1 MTARFRAVLI
11 DKTGDAQQAELVTL
25 APSELMPGDVTLEVT
40 HSSVNYKDG
49 LALTGR
55 APVVRN
61 FPMVPGVDLAGTVVE
76 SMNPAF
82 RPGDTVLVNGF
93 GLGETHFGGYAERAR
108 VKSEWLVS
116 LPREFS
122 TADVMAIGTA
132 GYTAMLAV
140 IALENA
146 GVTPEKGPVLVT
158 GASGGVGS
166 IAIALL
172 AKLGHAV
179 IASTGR
185 TEEEGYLKQ
194 LGASE
199 IIARTQTSGEP
210 KPLGKERWAA
220 AIDSVGSRTLA
231 NVLAGTKYGGVVA
244 ACGLAQG
251 MDLPAS
257 VAPFILRGV
266 SLLGIE
272 SVYMPMPRRRQA
284 WMRLARDLDRDKLRL
299 STRTIALGDVF
310 AAAEEILAGKVRGRL
325 VVDLSR

>member
-1 MTARFRAVLI
+1 MTDRFRAVLI
-11 DKTGDAQQAELVTL
+11 DKTGDAQQTELVTL
-25 APSELMPGDVTLEVT
+25 APSELMGGDVTLAVS
-40 HSSVNYKDG
+40 HSTVNYKDG

-55 APVVRN
+55 APVVRR
-61 FPMVPGVDLAGTVVE
+61 FPMIPGVDLAGTVVE

-82 RPGDTVLVNGF
+82 RPGDSVLVNGF
-93 GLGETHFGGYAERAR
+93 GMSETHFGGYAERAR
-108 VKSEWLVS
+108 VRSEWLVP

-122 TADVMAIGTA
+122 AAEAMAIGTA

-140 IALENA
+140 MALEHG
-146 GVTPEKGPVLVT
+146 GVTPERGAVLVT

-172 AKLGHAV
+172 AKLGYAV

-185 TEEEGYLKQ
+185 TEEEAYLKQ

-199 IIARTQTSGEP
+199 IMARTELSGEA

-220 AIDSVGSRTLA
+220 AIDSVGSSTLA
-231 NVLAGTKYGGVVA
+231 NVLASIKYGGAVA

-251 MDLPAS
+251 MDLRSS
-257 VAPFILRGV
+257 VAPFILRSV

-272 SVYMPMPRRRQA
+272 SVYMPMPRRREA
-284 WMRLARDLDRDKLRL
+284 WTRLARHLDRDKLRL
-299 STRTIALGDVF
+299 LTRTIALGDVF